1 MKKRDN
7 YQDWRKRY
15 EKNFKIFYRIIC
27 AIETDKKVQP
37 EYHVGN
43 LEKGETISQLFELTG
58 TSEGAGYAY
67 EDGTFK
73 MIYGQQ
79 LSNGGWVAWSSST
92 TTYVYTDSDV
102 GLNQIRGELADKLG
116 ELLVLH

>member
-1 MKKRDN
+1 MK
-7 YQDWRKRY
+7 
-15 EKNFKIFYRIIC
+15 RILKYFIVLCGLILIINVMRC